1 MCDPDF
7 DYTLRIEYERISNI
21 EMLSILKSFQ
31 HCSSYCYIDIEHL
44 ADEVIFRMNQCE
56 YSLREKVNRDLRIL
70 IFDTFEVLKK
80 ISQYLYQEQKKRV
93 DKKIL
98 LIHTNFNK
106 FIQENFS
113 PVTSPVAS
121 PKAETPVLE
130 RKTSVIKVPKIMKKV
145 KDMRK

>member
-21 EMLSILKSFQ
+21 DLRSILSNFQ
-31 HCSSYCYIDIEHL
+31 HCSSYCYIDIELL
-44 ADEVIFRMNQCE
+44 ADEVIFRMNQCG
-56 YSLREKVNRDLRIL
+56 YSLREKVNCDLVKL
-70 IFDTFEVLKK
+70 IFEIFEFLKK
-80 ISQYLYQEQKKRV
+80 ISQYLYQDQKERV
-93 DKKIL
+93 GEKIL

-106 FIQENFS
+106 FIQENLS